1 MLPLTPDNFNK
12 ELRKQKK
19 AGQIFHW
26 RNVPLIIVERTGGE
40 NKLGIPK
47 HKNTRLSQLWLENEL
62 KTPLS
67 LFMKPDGMRCK
78 ATD

>member
-1 MLPLTPDNFNK
+1 MLPLTPDNFNMG
-12 ELRKQKK
+12 LWKQKK

-26 RNVPLIIVERTGGE
+26 RSVPLTIVEQIGGE
-40 NKLGIPK
+40 SKLGIPK
-47 HKNTRLSQLWLENEL
+47 HKNTLLSQLWLENEL

-67 LFMKPDGMRCK
+67 LFMKPDGMWCK